1 MKEHLQEI
9 IFEKN
14 AEIERLKSEIEQL
27 RSTFA
32 PEMWADH
39 EREIADKEAV
49 IERLNAE
56 IDGYAAAFDQ
66 HEEAIEAKDAEI
78 ERLKDELPECQMCA
92 TINSS
97 DGWYCAECAGA
108 WDVKTVKDAEIERL
122 KGELD
127 CCSQHSTT
135 QVRVVRDLHARLA
148 AAVEC
153 AEGYTD
159 ILWTMEIND
168 FANEILDK
176 LRGEE

>member
-14 AEIERLKSEIEQL
+14 TALASSMKRISELESENRGLVDLNNDLIRDKDRLEAEIERLKE
-27 RSTFA
+27 
-32 PEMWADH
+32 
-39 EREIADKEAV
+39 
-49 IERLNAE
+49 
-56 IDGYAAAFDQ
+56 
-66 HEEAIEAKDAEI
+66 
-78 ERLKDELPECQMCA
+78 ELPECQMCA

-176 LRGEE
+176 LRGES